1 VGNVKQIVAIGDGL
15 TKTMAHLLANG
26 DVVFKGGCERDNR
39 CTSLDISVG
48 LLPRGPL
55 TILRESWCEEREL
68 PVNLGKNATK
78 YLREL
83 HDRLKIAQTYA
94 TSHTEREQNRYVSH
108 YKNLRSKD
116 KHFNVGEQVLI
127 LSPDSTLS
135 RIFSKW
141 TGPATVVEVRS
152 PYSYDV
158 ELDGV
163 RKHFHANKL
172 RTFHVRID
180 SVKSISLIDDL
191 ESKSVNTCAI
201 VYDSDKE
208 FGDLGAVPS
217 TVLQLGFIELPSQ
230 KIDKATIAHLT
241 PEQQTELLEV
251 LDTFPE
257 CFSDVPGFIDV
268 VEHTIHVS
276 DDFKPKRLNAYR
288 VPERLKAEV
297 DRQIEECFQM

>member
-1 VGNVKQIVAIGDGL
+1 
-15 TKTMAHLLANG
+15 M
-26 DVVFKGGCERDNR
+26 
-39 CTSLDISVG
+39 
-48 LLPRGPL
+48 
-55 TILRESWCEEREL
+55 
-68 PVNLGKNATK
+68 NLGKNATEF
-78 YLREL
+78 LREL
-83 HDRLKIAQTYA
+83 HNKLKIAKTYA
-94 TSHTEREQNRYVSH
+94 TSHTERKQNRYVSR
-108 YKNLRSKD
+108 YNLGSKD
-116 KHFNVGEQVLI
+116 RHFDVGKQILI
-127 LSPDSTLS
+127 FSQDSTS
-135 RIFSKW
+135 SHMFSKW
-141 TGPATVVEVRS
+141 TVPATVIEVRS
-152 PYSYDV
+152 PYSYIV

-230 KIDKATIAHLT
+230 KIDKTTIAHLT

-257 CFSDVPGFIDV
+257 SFSDVPGFTDV

-276 DDFKPKRLNAYR
+276 DDFKPKRLNAY
-288 VPERLKAEV
+288 
-297 DRQIEECFQM
+297 